1 MIRWIILAVMI
12 VVVAAAIP
20 LAVSYL
26 PADVA
31 GPVPSARFDE
41 ATGPPPV
48 LVFDDEPTHDFGL
61 MSEQDRGSRAWTL
74 RNEGEGT
81 LQIRFIE
88 KPCTCTGVTV
98 GEEKQSLIEGGTFEI
113 EPGEAVEL
121 AVAWETRDKIGQ
133 FSTYARFATNDYEH
147 HPTLSFMVKGV
158 ITPAVVV
165 DPPRLDFPSVPSDEE
180 TTLSTY
186 VFSPTYPELTIEPDP
201 ASSRPGVIDAEVRTL
216 TDEELEALNAARL
229 EAMVGHSH
237 GPGSPPSGHDHD
249 EELPPVTSA
258 YRVTVH
264 LKPGLPLGR
273 FTDLITLKTD
283 HPIRPEVELPI
294 SGQIVG
300 PIAAMPE
307 RLYVPGVDRSKGRT
321 VTVMLNVRNHD
332 QTSFTVRVPDA
343 LQGIVEGTVEPVSQ
357 VNASQKF
364 RQYRLQVSVPEGA
377 KPGIHKGV
385 LILETDH
392 PQAEEVKLPVEILVR
407 GG

>member
-1 MIRWIILAVMI
+1 MIRWIILAVLI

-26 PADVA
+26 PADVS
-31 GPVPSARFDE
+31 GPVPSARLDE
-41 ATGPPPV
+41 DAGPPPV

-61 MSEQDRGSRAWTL
+61 MSEQDRGTRTWTL

-81 LQIRFIE
+81 LQLRFIE

-98 GEEKQSLIEGGTFEI
+98 GEEQESLTEGGTLEI
-113 EPGEAVEL
+113 EPGEQADL
-121 AVAWETRDKIGQ
+121 TVAWETRDKIGE
-133 FSTYARFATNDYEH
+133 FSTYARFSTNDYEH

-165 DPPRLDFPSVPSDEE
+165 DPPRLDFPAAPSDEE
-180 TTLSTY
+180 RSLTAYL
-186 VFSPTYPELTIEPDP
+186 FSPTSPELAIEPNP
-201 ASSRPGVIDAEVRTL
+201 ASSRPGIVVGDVRPM
-216 TDEELEALNAARL
+216 TDEELETFNQARL
-229 EAMVGHSH
+229 EALVGHSH
-237 GPGSPPSGHDHD
+237 GPGSPPSDHDHD
-249 EELPPVTSA
+249 EELPEVTA
-258 YRVTVH
+258 GYLLTVT

-273 FTDLITLKTD
+273 FSDQITLKTD
-283 HPIRPEVELPI
+283 HPIRPVVEVPV

-307 RLYVPGVDRSKGRT
+307 RLYMPSVDRTKGRT

-332 QTSFTVRVPDA
+332 QTNFTVRVPDT
-343 LQGIVEGTVEPVSQ
+343 LQGIVEGTVEPVSE
-357 VNASQKF
+357 VNASEKF
-364 RQYRLQVSVPEGA
+364 RQYRLQVSVPQGA
-377 KPGIHKGV
+377 KSGIHKGV

-392 PQAEEVKLPVEILVR
+392 PQAEEVKVPVEVLVR